1 MSEKMG
7 ITMGRAIDEKTD
19 IGIYKIWPIL
29 RNFDI
34 HMKQKTARKVL
45 NYNDLNL
52 LTWKTE

>member
-19 IGIYKIWPIL
+19 IWIYKIWPIL

-52 LTWKTE
+52 LT